1 MRTRHAGQAVARP
14 TGAVRARLAPFS
26 GVVVLLAGLG
36 FLLTPGTPAGAAP
49 PSQGYTATEAPLPN
63 DANANPNVY
72 TATTTCPV
80 PNGCV
85 VVGWYSDTANRPWG
99 LIEQQNG
106 TTWTDTRAPQPNNAG
121 SGTNQ
126 GLWLGSQQCGILG
139 FEQLCHAVACPTATT
154 CYAVGQYLDTA
165 GNSEPVI
172 ETLSNGIWSS
182 TEAPLP
188 ANPPPA
194 TDGGPNLPDAFLMSV
209 SCVSVTSCVA
219 VGQYRD
225 SSGNIQGL
233 ITTAVRFD
241 LERAGGTVPLG
252 PERIARYGFTRR
264 RLVPDHHFLRRV
276 GRLPRYIEPDH
287 RVARDPGQRNL
298 ERPAG
303 AGALERRR

>member
-154 CYAVGQYLDTA
+154 LLCGR
-165 GNSEPVI
+165 
-172 ETLSNGIWSS
+172 
-182 TEAPLP
+182 
-188 ANPPPA
+188 
-194 TDGGPNLPDAFLMSV
+194 SV
-209 SCVSVTSCVA
+209 PRH
-219 VGQYRD
+219 GRE
-225 SSGNIQGL
+225 L
-233 ITTAVRFD
+233 
-241 LERAGGTVPLG
+241 RAGDRNAV
-252 PERIARYGFTRR
+252 ERHMVVYRSSAARQ
-264 RLVPDHHFLRRV
+264 P
-276 GRLPRYIEPDH
+276 
-287 RVARDPGQRNL
+287 APGD
-298 ERPAG
+298 
-303 AGALERRR
+303 